1 MNNFLPLA
9 NLDPVIL
16 GLSTG
21 GFPVIIQLGG
31 VDEASL
37 SAAGQ
42 FVGKVQNKEFD
53 GVTFGEIQSQLTG
66 FRSLP
71 IFGEAAAD
79 TPIDAARIID
89 GLVPGRSSAIMDSE
103 RLNAFLNRLD
113 FSTLPLEGQV
123 FDETDNTFVID
134 DETANVKPGGFVML
148 GGNDT
153 VTGSEFPDN
162 IGLNAGDDVAN
173 AGGDSDVVRGG
184 QGEDTINGGDG
195 NDILHGNKGNDIVN
209 GDAGSDFLRGGQG
222 DDALNGGDGNDWL
235 IGDRGIDT
243 LTGGAGAD
251 TFLLRVDAD
260 ATTDRA
266 ALDVI
271 ADFSAIEGDKIAIF
285 GEVEALSFSTSG
297 ADVLVQTNA
306 TTFIAKVLNASIA
319 DVEASVILAAP
330 TDAAA
335 VIG

>member
-1 MNNFLPLA
+1 MNNFLPLV

-16 GLSTG
+16 GLSAG
-21 GFPVIIQLGG
+21 GSPVIIQLGG

-66 FRSLP
+66 FRSLSVV
-71 IFGEAAAD
+71 GEPPAD
-79 TPIDAARIID
+79 TRIDAARIID
-89 GLVPGRSSAIMDSE
+89 GLVPGRSSGVMNSK

-113 FSTLPLEGQV
+113 FSTLPLEGQA
-123 FDETDNTFVID
+123 FDNTDNTFVID
-134 DETANVKPGGFVML
+134 DETANTRLGGFVML
-148 GGNDT
+148 DGNDT

-173 AGGDSDVVRGG
+173 AGGDADLVRGG
-184 QGEDTINGGDG
+184 RGNDTINGGEG
-195 NDILHGNKGNDIVN
+195 NDILHGNKDDDIVN
-209 GDAGSDFLRGGQG
+209 GDAGQDFLRGGQG
-222 DDALNGGDGNDWL
+222 NDVVNGGDGDDWL
-235 IGDRGIDT
+235 TGDRGIDT

-260 ATTDRA
+260 ATTDSA

-271 ADFSAIEGDKIAIF
+271 ADFSAIDGDKIAIF
-285 GEVEALSFSTSG
+285 GSVEALSVTAAG
-297 ADVLVQTNA
+297 ADVLVQTDA
-306 TTFIAKVLNASIA
+306 TTSITKVLNASAA
-319 DVEASVILAAP
+319 DVQASLIVASIA
-330 TDAAA
+330 DAAA
-335 VIG
+335 AIG